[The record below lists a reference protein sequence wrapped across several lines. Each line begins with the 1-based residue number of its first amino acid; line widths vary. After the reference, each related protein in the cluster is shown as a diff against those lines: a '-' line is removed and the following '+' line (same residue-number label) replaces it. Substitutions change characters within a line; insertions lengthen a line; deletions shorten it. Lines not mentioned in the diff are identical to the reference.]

1 MFLDIGVVE
10 MKKQFFSRLLV
21 SLSIF
26 LFALFLVGCEV
37 EPEKAR
43 KPSLDWSRGLP
54 LGTDVLG
61 TVGMAVD
68 PNGES
73 IHVVWP
79 LWSESRGVG
88 FHLDID
94 APRATGKVVA
104 QSTQMSFPLQSDT
117 GGFGIHYARIDEAA
131 QVEFEH
137 EVIQLSGQARIPRLI
152 AADNQLL
159 HLFWTTRADRSEEWQ
174 LWYLQFDQQGDVQRD
189 PIQLSLTT
197 SGVSKY
203 EVASDLN
210 GGVVVVW
217 EDTESGSIKFAHLS
231 ALGEVLVAPVSVVST
246 GTMPAIRVDSQ
257 KRVHLVWFEGIGELM
272 YQVLDSA
279 PKPKTGTLIAH
290 IPLGTGPRVYGPAL
304 GIADQ
309 WGYVFWSVLKQSGL
323 DAGSAKT
330 QYIAFP
336 VDSPEKVSSIF
347 DIGVLPL
354 EEQPYQPDEG
364 DFTYTQLVPAA
375 YIARSSDFIYDPF
388 IAESQNNE
396 LAVSLAFY
404 QQYRLDGHIQIVVL
418 IMADGEYK
426 GYTVATKTQAISS
439 DVALSADVEGD
450 LHLIWRDGVSG
461 EDIYYT
467 TTGADARA
475 ELDRLTLR
483 DLLTLVTAG
492 GMESFAG
499 ILLFPLAFPWIF
511 PGLVVVIAWRLI
523 RNDEDL
529 SNKASQAILLLSIL
543 LYQGTKV
550 LIFPTIVDYMPFSA
564 WVDIPLS
571 WQPSLQIAIPLLI
584 LGFAI
589 GVAEWQR
596 RRSNLLPSTLRYYFT
611 VALLDMALTLAI
623 YGVNFLGAY

>member
-1 MFLDIGVVE
+1 MKTYFLSKPLAI
-10 MKKQFFSRLLV
+10 
-21 SLSIF
+21 LSVF
-26 LFALFLVGCEV
+26 LFVWLLVGCEI
-37 EPEKAR
+37 EAEKSR

-68 PNGES
+68 PNGEN

-88 FHLDID
+88 FQLDAD
-94 APRATGKVVA
+94 ASRARGKMVA
-104 QSTQMSFPLQSDT
+104 QNPQISFPLQSGT
-117 GGFGIHYARIDEAA
+117 GGFGLHYARIDKNA

-137 EVIQLSGQARIPRLI
+137 EVIQLSGQARLPRLI
-152 AADNQLL
+152 AAADQLL
-159 HLFWTTRADRSEEWQ
+159 HLFWTNRTERSEEWQ
-174 LWYLQFDQQGDVQRD
+174 LWYVQFNQQGDVQRD
-189 PIQLSLTT
+189 PTQLSLAA

-231 ALGEVLVAPVSVVST
+231 SSGEMLIAPVSVVLK
-246 GTMPAIRVDSQ
+246 GTMPAVRVDSQ

-290 IPLGTGPRVYGPAL
+290 IPLGTGPRLYGPAL

-309 WGYVFWSVLKQSGL
+309 WVYVVWSVLKQSGL
-323 DAGSAKT
+323 EAGSAKT

-336 VDSPEKVSSIF
+336 VDAPEKSSTIF

-364 DFTYTQLVPAA
+364 GFTYTQLVPAA
-375 YIARSSDFIYDPF
+375 YATRSSNFVYDPV
-388 IAESQNNE
+388 IAQSQNDE
-396 LAVSLAFY
+396 LAIVLAFY
-404 QQYRLDGHIQIVVL
+404 QQYRLDGHVQMVVV
-418 IMADGEYK
+418 IMEDGEYK

-439 DVALSADVEGD
+439 DAALASDIQGN
-450 LHLIWRDGVSG
+450 LHLIWRDGYSG
-461 EDIYYT
+461 ESIYYT
-467 TTGADARA
+467 TTASDAKA
-475 ELDRLTLR
+475 ELDRPTFR

-511 PGLVVVIAWRLI
+511 PGLVVVVVWRLI
-523 RNDEDL
+523 KNDEDL
-529 SNKASQAILLLSIL
+529 NNKASQAILIVSII
-543 LYQGTKV
+543 LYQSTKV
-550 LIFPTIVDYMPFSA
+550 LIFPTIVDYVPFSA
-564 WVDIPLS
+564 WVDFPAS
-571 WQPSLQIAIPLLI
+571 WQLSLRIAIPLLI
-584 LGFAI
+584 LGLGI
-589 GVAEWQR
+589 GVSEWRR
-596 RRSNLLPSTLRYYFT
+596 RRSKLLPSTLRYFFT
-611 VALLDMALTLAI
+611 VAILDMTLTLAI
-623 YGVNFLGAY
+623 YGVNFMGAY